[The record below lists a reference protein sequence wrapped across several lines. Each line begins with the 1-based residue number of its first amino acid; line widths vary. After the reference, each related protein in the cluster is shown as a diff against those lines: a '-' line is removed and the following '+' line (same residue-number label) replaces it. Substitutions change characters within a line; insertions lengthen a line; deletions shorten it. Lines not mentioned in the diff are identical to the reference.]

1 MQNFTNKNITVLGCA
16 RSGIAVAKLLKN
28 ADANVFVSEMK
39 PAKNFV
45 GEKKV
50 FEIEGI
56 EYEFGGHSDK
66 VLESDFIVV
75 SPGIPD
81 KIPILQKALKKGI
94 PLYSEIEI
102 ASQFCEAPIVAIT
115 GSNGKTTTT
124 SMLGK
129 IFEKADFPCVVA
141 GNIGLAFSEVVHKVR
156 RKGVAIIEVSSF
168 QLERIS
174 KFKPKVSMLLNLTP
188 DHLDRYA
195 SFIDY
200 VKAKK
205 QIFKNLDEEDFFVY
219 NFDDSI
225 VAQAALETV
234 AKKVPFSS
242 RQNLVDGVMVV
253 EDNVAI
259 STNNQK
265 KLFCNKN
272 EIGIKGEH
280 NLLNAMAAISV
291 AKIFEIPED
300 KIIEGLKEFKGVEH
314 RLEGVATINGIE
326 FINDSKATNVDSVWW
341 ALGSFDKPLTLIA
354 GGKDKGVDFERLKE
368 VVNKKVKN
376 LVVLGETA
384 DKLKKDLESYVKG
397 EVVKVET
404 MHEAVRKSFELA
416 VEDEIVLLSPACS
429 SFDMYENFEVRGK
442 DFKNEVQLL
451 VNEFGKNG

>member
-1 MQNFTNKNITVLGCA
+1 MQDFTDKKITVLGCA

-28 ADANVFVSEMK
+28 ANAKVLVSELQSD
-39 PAKNFV
+39 KNFE
-45 GEKKV
+45 GEKRV

-56 EYEFGGHSDK
+56 DYEFGGHSEK

-81 KIPILQKALKKGI
+81 KIQILQKALKKGI

-102 ASQFCEAPIVAIT
+102 ASQFCEAPIIAIT

-129 IFEKADFPCVVA
+129 IFEKAEVPCVVG

-174 KFKPKVSMLLNLTP
+174 KFKPKVAMLLNLTP

-205 QIFKNLDEEDFFVY
+205 QIFKNLDEDDFLIY

-259 STNNQK
+259 STDNQK
-265 KLFCNKN
+265 RLFCNKN

-280 NLLNAMAAISV
+280 NLLNAMAAVSV
-291 AKIFEIPED
+291 AKIFEVPEE

-314 RLEGVATINGIE
+314 RLEGVATINGIG
-326 FINDSKATNVDSVWW
+326 FVNDSKATNVDSVWW

-368 VVNKKVKN
+368 VVNKRVKN
-376 LVVLGETA
+376 LVLLGETA
-384 DKLKKDLESYVKG
+384 DKLQKDLGSYVKG
-397 EVVKVET
+397 AVIKVET

-416 VEDEIVLLSPACS
+416 NEDEIVLLSPACS
-429 SFDMYENFEVRGK
+429 SFDMYENFEMRGK
-442 DFKNEVQLL
+442 DFKTEVQLL
-451 VNEFGKNG
+451 VKEFGKNG

>member
-1 MQNFTNKNITVLGCA
+1 MQDFTDKKITVLGCA
-16 RSGIAVAKLLKN
+16 RSGIAVAKLLRN
-28 ADANVFVSEMK
+28 ANAEVLVSELQSD
-39 PAKNFV
+39 KNFE
-45 GEKKV
+45 GEKRV

-56 EYEFGGHSDK
+56 NYEFGGHTDK

-81 KIPILQKALKKGI
+81 KIQILQKALKKGI

-129 IFEKADFPCVVA
+129 IFEKAEIPCVVA

-168 QLERIS
+168 QLERIA
-174 KFKPKVSMLLNLTP
+174 KFKPKVAMLLNLTP

-205 QIFKNLDEEDFFVY
+205 QIFKNLDEDDFFIY

-242 RQNLVDGVMVV
+242 RQNLVDGLMVV

-259 STNNQK
+259 STDNQK
-265 KLFCNKN
+265 RLFCNKN

-280 NLLNAMAAISV
+280 NLLNALAAISV
-291 AKIFEIPED
+291 AKIFEIPEE
-300 KIIEGLKEFKGVEH
+300 KIVEGLKEFKGVEH

-368 VVNKKVKN
+368 VVNKRVKN
-376 LVVLGETA
+376 LILLGETA
-384 DKLKKDLESYVKG
+384 NKLKKDLGSYVKG
-397 EVVKVET
+397 EVLKVET
-404 MHEAVRKSFELA
+404 MHEAVRKAFELA
-416 VEDEIVLLSPACS
+416 SEDEIVLLSPACS
-429 SFDMYENFEVRGK
+429 SFDMYENFEMRGK

-451 VNEFGKNG
+451 VKEFGKNG

>member
-1 MQNFTNKNITVLGCA
+1 MQDFTDKKVAVLGCA
-16 RSGIAVAKLLKN
+16 RSGIAVAKLLRN
-28 ADANVFVSEMK
+28 ANAEVFVSEMK
-39 PAKNFV
+39 SEKNFL
-45 GEKKV
+45 GEKTI
-50 FEIEGI
+50 FDIEGI
-56 EYEFGGHSDK
+56 CYEFGGHSDK
-66 VLESDFIVV
+66 VLDSDFIVV

-81 KIPILQKALKKGI
+81 KIQILQKALKKGI

-102 ASQFCEAPIVAIT
+102 ASQFCEAPIIAIT

-124 SMLGK
+124 TMIGK
-129 IFEKADFPCVVA
+129 IFDKAQIPCVVA
-141 GNIGLAFSEVVHKVR
+141 GNIGLAFSEVVHKAR

-174 KFKPKVSMLLNLTP
+174 KFKPKVAMLLNLTP

-205 QIFKNLDEEDFFVY
+205 QIFKNLDEDDFFIY

-234 AKKVPFSS
+234 ARKVPFST
-242 RQNLVDGVMVV
+242 RQNLVDGVMLV

-265 KLFCNKN
+265 RLFCNKN

-280 NLLNAMAAISV
+280 NLLNAMASICA
-291 AKIFEIPED
+291 AEIFEVPEE
-300 KIIEGLKEFKGVEH
+300 KIIEGLKEFRGVEH
-314 RLEGVATINGIE
+314 RLEAVAKVNGIE

-354 GGKDKGVDFERLKE
+354 GGKDKGFDFERLKE
-368 VVNKKVKN
+368 IVSKRVKN
-376 LVVLGETA
+376 LVLLGETA
-384 DKLKKDLESYVKG
+384 EKLKNDLGSYVRG

-416 VEDEIVLLSPACS
+416 SEGEIVLLSPACS
-429 SFDMYENFEVRGK
+429 SFDMYKNFEMRGK
-442 DFKNEVQLL
+442 DFKNEVQMLA
-451 VNEFGKNG
+451 NELGKNG